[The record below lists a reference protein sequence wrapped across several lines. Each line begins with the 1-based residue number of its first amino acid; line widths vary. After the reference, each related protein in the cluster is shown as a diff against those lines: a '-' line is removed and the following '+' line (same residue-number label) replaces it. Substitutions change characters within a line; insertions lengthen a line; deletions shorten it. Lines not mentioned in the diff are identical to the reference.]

1 MATWHLIA
9 GSTGA
14 GKTTVARQIADRMR
28 GVRFS
33 IDEWMNALYWM
44 DYPEKNDFSWALE
57 RVQRC
62 EAQIQAVA
70 QQLAEAGIDA
80 VLDLGFTTRE
90 QRSTWLKK
98 AHAAGTECVLHVLDV
113 DPKLRWERVCNR
125 NQELGATYSFA
136 VTREMF
142 DVMETRWEA
151 PSEDE
156 RRMFGPSPT
165 ATV

>member
-98 AHAAGTECVLHVLDV
+98 AHAAGTE
-113 DPKLRWERVCNR
+113 
-125 NQELGATYSFA
+125 F
-136 VTREMF
+136 
-142 DVMETRWEA
+142 
-151 PSEDE
+151 
-156 RRMFGPSPT
+156 
-165 ATV
+165 